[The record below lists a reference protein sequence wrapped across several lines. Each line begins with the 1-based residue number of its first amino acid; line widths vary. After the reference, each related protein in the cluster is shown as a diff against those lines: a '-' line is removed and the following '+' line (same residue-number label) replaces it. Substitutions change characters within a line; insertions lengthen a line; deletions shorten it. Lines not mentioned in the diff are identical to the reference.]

1 MTSVPAFGIPQKLNR
16 MQQISSQANDTKTDI
31 ALLFRTL
38 GVTLKKSMSWAD
50 HVSTKINQR
59 IEVLHG
65 GHVACQEQYN
75 IIPMGQNFHSN
86 AKHFHCSWHATWP
99 PCKTS
104 IGLIRRLRKL
114 LPLQAKVTFVKYS
127 NPPSFWLR
135 RQHYGEHIRI
145 TCLSQKGDYFF
156 LQKKAFEV
164 SPSRKPVGELAIK
177 NIRS

>member
-31 ALLFRTL
+31 ALLFRNL

-59 IEVLHG
+59 IV
-65 GHVACQEQYN
+65 
-75 IIPMGQNFHSN
+75 
-86 AKHFHCSWHATWP
+86 
-99 PCKTS
+99 
-104 IGLIRRLRKL
+104 LIRRLRKL
-114 LPLQAKVTFVKYS
+114 LPLQAKVTFVKYP

-135 RQHYGEHIRI
+135 RQHYGEHNRI
-145 TCLSQKGDYFF
+145 TCLSQRGDYFF
-156 LQKKAFEV
+156 YKRKLLGPFEV